1 MGFYSGYLCQQ
12 YITDLEETR
21 NEVSYMFF
29 IGVDYSNTSPVYL
42 MRQLIYAI
50 GIGAQ
55 AFKKNTQS
63 SVAVVGLLGR
73 QFIFEY
79 HPIYVQS
86 GLGQD

>member
-1 MGFYSGYLCQQ
+1 
-12 YITDLEETR
+12 
-21 NEVSYMFF
+21 MFF

-55 AFKKNTQS
+55 VFKKKTQS

-73 QFIFEY
+73 QLSIRNKNHLETCY
-79 HPIYVQS
+79 I
-86 GLGQD
+86 